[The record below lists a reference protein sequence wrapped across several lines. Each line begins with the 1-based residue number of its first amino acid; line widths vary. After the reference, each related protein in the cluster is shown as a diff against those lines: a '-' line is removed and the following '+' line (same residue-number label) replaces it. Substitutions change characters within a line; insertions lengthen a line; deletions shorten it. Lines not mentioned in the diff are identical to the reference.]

1 VRTLK
6 ARSGATAVVA
16 AADTRKGATDARVA
30 EISGAAPDRCVAGLV
45 VLAAVNAFDAAGSSE
60 WLSKI
65 LAN

>member
-1 VRTLK
+1 
-6 ARSGATAVVA
+6 VA

-60 WLSKI
+60 WLSKF
-65 LAN
+65 LTN